1 MNFVLVVVIQKL
13 IKKQMTNCLL
23 ATAEHCVRISFVNL
37 INSFWALNLDILAY
51 SLA

>member
-37 INSFWALNLDILAY
+37 INSFWALNLLDIS
-51 SLA
+51 SL